1 MTSWIRKL
9 LALRAASA
17 AQPHRPP
24 IDPVEAA
31 RDNDLNKAGKLGLAE
46 RAVMLD
52 HLREVAKDE
61 VDAVRRLRAR
71 HLGKEFAGC
80 GGADDV
86 GDIIVG
92 DDIHFHEPRGGPPP
106 SRAWPLIAGL
116 TLGGA
121 LVAAG
126 LALPQWLAQQKAGQ
140 QPAQQQPAITA
151 QPGAGQPSTTT
162 IEKRSGFIL
171 DLPGGTK

>member
-9 LALRAASA
+9 LALRAASL

-46 RAVMLD
+46 RAVMID
-52 HLREVAKDE
+52 HLRELAKDE
-61 VDAVRRLRAR
+61 VDAVRRLRAK
-71 HLGKEFAGC
+71 HLGQHFAGAV
-80 GGADDV
+80 GAEDV

-106 SRAWPLIAGL
+106 SRAWPVIAGL

-126 LALPQWLAQQKAGQ
+126 LALPQWLAQRKAEQ
-140 QPAQQQPAITA
+140 QPAQQQPTITG
-151 QPGAGQPSTTT
+151 QPAGQPATATT
-162 IEKRSGFIL
+162 IRSGFIL